1 MNDYMV
7 YELYLNKSVKCKKKK
22 KKETKEVTKR
32 ELPGPW
38 GMR

>member
-1 MNDYMV
+1 MNYYMV
-7 YELYLNKSVKCKKKK
+7 YELYLNKSVKYE
-22 KKETKEVTKR
+22 KKEKKEVTKR

>member
-22 KKETKEVTKR
+22 ETKEVTKR

>member
-7 YELYLNKSVKCKKKK
+7 YELYLNKSVKYE